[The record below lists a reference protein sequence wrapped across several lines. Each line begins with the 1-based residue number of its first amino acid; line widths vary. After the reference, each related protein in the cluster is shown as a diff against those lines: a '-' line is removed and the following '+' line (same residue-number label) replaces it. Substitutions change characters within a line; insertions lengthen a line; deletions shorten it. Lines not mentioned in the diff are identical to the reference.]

1 MIMKVPK
8 QQVLDV
14 LARAGRVDLLDQ
26 AKRELPDPVD
36 TDRDVDQEQL
46 LRYGITRGQLVD
58 RMGGSP

>member
-1 MIMKVPK
+1 MKVPK

-26 AKRELPDPVD
+26 AERDLPDPVD